1 MSKISMRKI
10 IEDTHPNWGKIY
22 NKAWKKA
29 FDYEARFGKEDVRK
43 EFFMDFAQLTVWQL
57 IQFDDFLD
65 TQNPSKNKIRK
76 YLKLNDD
83 DSSMMVSQL
92 DTINR
97 ASYLTKCMFTVEHF
111 LKSIL
116 DHFGKNTDKG
126 YGSLVVDFLSELG
139 IQDEQKKRI
148 LKLPAGVRN
157 ALHNNGYTKHD
168 IEETI
173 LGSKT
178 YVASKGD
185 QITFAGWDNIHIIV
199 DAMIDLLIDV
209 IDSTKINS
217 ESHIPK
223 KPHFIS

>member
-1 MSKISMRKI
+1 MRKV
-10 IEDTHPNWGKIY
+10 IEDTHPNWGIIY
-22 NKAWKKA
+22 NKVWKKA
-29 FDYEARFGKEDVRK
+29 FDYEAQFGKDDVRR

-65 TQNPSKNKIRK
+65 TQNPRKSKIKK

-83 DSSMMVSQL
+83 DSSIMVLQL

-97 ASYLTKCMFTVEHF
+97 SSYLTKCMFTVEHF
-111 LKSIL
+111 LKTIL
-116 DHFGKNTDKG
+116 DHFGKNTDKT
-126 YGSLVVDFLSELG
+126 YGLLVVDFLSELG
-139 IQDEQKKRI
+139 IHDEQKKRI

-157 ALHNNGYTKHD
+157 ALHNNGYTKYD

-178 YVASKGD
+178 YVANKGA
-185 QITFAGWDNIHIIV
+185 QIRFAGWNNIHIIV
-199 DAMIDLLIDV
+199 DAMLDLLIEV